1 MVPSRFLP
9 GLGGLIALGL
19 AALPIPAGAAT
30 LYTLSTTCSLKGA
43 ASVPCTVEAVDVGES
58 TEYRHRVGGTTLT
71 YRVFDD
77 PTVRIEA
84 MNPTTRRW
92 MPVRNA
98 TIRFSKNELCF
109 NDRAFCVINPNYLN
123 SVREEAGPAFAGR
136 DLVGLAFG
144 SSGRVEVACYDNGCQ
159 RLKEA
164 LGR

>member
-1 MVPSRFLP
+1 
-9 GLGGLIALGL
+9 
-19 AALPIPAGAAT
+19 
-30 LYTLSTTCSLKGA
+30 
-43 ASVPCTVEAVDVGES
+43 
-58 TEYRHRVGGTTLT
+58 
-71 YRVFDD
+71 
-77 PTVRIEA
+77 
-84 MNPTTRRW
+84 MNPTSRRW
-92 MPVRNA
+92 APVRNA

-144 SSGRVEVACYDNGCQ
+144 ATGRVEVACYDDGCR